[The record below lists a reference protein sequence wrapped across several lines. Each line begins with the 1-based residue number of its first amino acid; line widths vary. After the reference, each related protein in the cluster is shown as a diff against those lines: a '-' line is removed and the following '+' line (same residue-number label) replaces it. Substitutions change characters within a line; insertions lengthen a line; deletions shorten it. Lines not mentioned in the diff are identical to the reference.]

1 VLYRDILEAVDGH
14 MTHKFEFIDIDLESR
29 KVRNLFRRLRA
40 VTPQAGPVVS
50 LEGAMLL
57 NFCSNDYLGLSQHPL
72 LRERAAEFMAR
83 FGAGSTASR
92 LICGNLACF
101 GPVEEKLAALKGSES
116 ALILNAGY
124 QSNVA
129 LLSTLADRDALILSD
144 AYNHNSLIRGAMLAR
159 CRVERFGHNDLTHL
173 KMLLA
178 ASRKTPYSRVL
189 IVTESVFSMDG
200 DRCRVDALVELATDY
215 NAILYV
221 DEAHATGV
229 FGPAGM
235 GLTVGKKVDVVMG
248 TFGKGLGGYGSYVAC
263 SKKLRD
269 YLINRCYGFIYTTGL
284 PPAVIGTIDAALDL
298 VPAMDDQR
306 RRIQENADYLRSS
319 LSAMGWDTGKSDTQ
333 IVPVVVGNEDD
344 TMSLSAHLEKNGVM
358 ATGIRPPTVAP
369 GQSRIR
375 LTLTALHTR
384 RHVDQLIDAFKTWR
398 AVNEP

>member
-1 VLYRDILEAVDGH
+1 MA
-14 MTHKFEFIDIDLESR
+14 MTDKFDFIDRDLDNR
-29 KVRNLFRRLRA
+29 KSRNLFRRLRT
-40 VTPQAGPVVS
+40 VTPQPGPVVS
-50 LEGAMLL
+50 LDGASLL

-92 LICGNLACF
+92 LICGNLSCF
-101 GPVEEKLAALKGSES
+101 APVEEKLAGLKGSET
-116 ALILNAGY
+116 ALIMNAGY

-129 LLSTLADRDALILSD
+129 LLSTLADRDSLILSD
-144 AYNHNSLIRGAMLAR
+144 AFNHNSLIRGAMLAR

-173 KMLLA
+173 KALLEA
-178 ASRKTPYSRVL
+178 NRNTASRTL

-200 DRCRVDALVELATDY
+200 DRCQVDALVELASDF

-229 FGPAGM
+229 FGPSGM

-263 SKKLRD
+263 SKKVRD
-269 YLINRCYGFIYTTGL
+269 YLVNRCYGFIYTTGL
-284 PPAVIGTIDAALDL
+284 PPAVLGTIDAALDL
-298 VPAMDDQR
+298 VPGMDDER
-306 RRIQENADYLRSS
+306 RRIHENADFLRTS
-319 LSAMGWDTGKSDTQ
+319 LKAMGWDTGKSDTQ

-358 ATGIRPPTVAP
+358 ASGIRPPTVGP

-375 LTLTALHTR
+375 LTLTALHNR
-384 RHVDQLIDAFKTWR
+384 SHVNQLIEALKSWGGG
-398 AVNEP
+398 E